1 MKQRAATLGIRRRP
15 QRPSPLRRLKLG
27 AAALSG
33 RAATLPFPGIE
44 VPEPD
49 GRGRRY
55 PALALAAGLHLAL
68 AISLIAVVWMTPPK
82 EVDEVIP
89 IELVE
94 LPPPPPPPPPPPVIE
109 KRPPPPPPAPK
120 PAPQIAKPAPAPKP
134 APTPKPAE
142 PAPAPKALAER
153 RSVNFAPSAQAVAP
167 QIVNPSVVQQASPTL
182 NAKALDVKALDSV
195 AAPRDIQTASVA
207 VQTVEAVTNVSAP
220 SSAPRNLD
228 LGQAV
233 APALRGPVTAKG
245 GPAGASVG
253 PRAVAGAKGNS
264 VGTGSV
270 VRSGDGSSV
279 REGVVTGRDVLGSPD
294 GERLA
299 NVNTQVGSG
308 NLRGPGGEG
317 TSLGGDAPDCD
328 QRPEVKA
335 YREQVRQRTLARWVA
350 PPSMTTGAKAT
361 LAWKLDPAGSATS
374 VQLINASTSEV
385 GNSVVNALRAASPF
399 PPMNDRV
406 RCLANRKLTGTFLL
420 TPEG

>member
-1 MKQRAATLGIRRRP
+1 MKQQAATLGIRRRIL
-15 QRPSPLRRLKLG
+15 RPTPLRRLKIG
-27 AAALSG
+27 AAARSG
-33 RAATLPFPGIE
+33 RAATVPFPGIHL
-44 VPEPD
+44 PEPE
-49 GRGRRY
+49 GRGRRSSS
-55 PALALAAGLHLAL
+55 LAIAAGLHLAIV
-68 AISLIAVVWMTPPK
+68 ASLLAVVWLTPPK
-82 EVDEVIP
+82 EEEEVIP

-94 LPPPPPPPPPPPVIE
+94 LPPPPPPPPPVVE
-109 KRPPPPPPAPK
+109 RKPPPPPPAPAPK
-120 PAPQIAKPAPAPKP
+120 PAPQIAKPAPAP
-134 APTPKPAE
+134 APVPKPAE

-153 RSVNFAPSAQAVAP
+153 RSVNFAPSAQAVQP

-182 NAKALDVKALDSV
+182 DAKALDVKALESV
-195 AAPRDIQTASVA
+195 SAPREIQTASVA
-207 VQTVEAVTNVSAP
+207 VQTVEAVTAVSAP

-233 APALRGPVTAKG
+233 APALRGPVTAQG

-253 PRAVAGAKGNS
+253 PKAVAGAKGNS

-317 TSLGGDAPDCD
+317 TTLGGDAPDCD

-350 PPSMTTGAKAT
+350 PPSMTSGAKAT

-374 VQLINASTSEV
+374 VQLVNASTSEI

>member
-1 MKQRAATLGIRRRP
+1 MNQQAATLGIRRRV
-15 QRPSPLRRLKLG
+15 QRPTPFGQLKIG
-27 AAALSG
+27 AAMRSG

-44 VPEPD
+44 IPEPE
-49 GRGRRY
+49 GRRRRSSS
-55 PALALAAGLHLAL
+55 LAVATALHLAL
-68 AISLIAVVWMTPPK
+68 ALSVVAVVWLTPPK
-82 EVDEVIP
+82 PEEELIP

-94 LPPPPPPPPPPPVIE
+94 LPPPPPPPPIVE
-109 KRPPPPPPAPK
+109 KRPPPPPPPPAPK
-120 PAPQIAKPAPAPKP
+120 PAPQIAKPAPAP
-134 APTPKPAE
+134 APTPVPKPAE

-182 NAKALDVKALDSV
+182 NAKVLDVKALDSV
-195 AAPRDIQTASVA
+195 AAPREIQTASVA
-207 VQTVEAVTNVSAP
+207 VQTVEAVTSVSAP
-220 SSAPRNLD
+220 SSVPRNLD

-233 APALRGPVTAKG
+233 APALRGPVTAQG

-253 PRAVAGAKGNS
+253 PKAVAGARGNS

-317 TSLGGDAPDCD
+317 TTLGGSAPDCD
-328 QRPEVKA
+328 QRPEVQA

-350 PPSMTTGAKAT
+350 PPSITSGARAT

-374 VQLINASTSEV
+374 VQLVNASTSEI

>member
-1 MKQRAATLGIRRRP
+1 MKQQAAILGIRRRTP
-15 QRPSPLRRLKLG
+15 RATPLSRLKLG
-27 AAALSG
+27 AAARSG
-33 RAATLPFPGIE
+33 AQATLAFPGIE
-44 VPEPD
+44 IPEPE
-49 GRGRRY
+49 GRGRRSS
-55 PALALAAGLHLAL
+55 ALAVALGLHLAI
-68 AISLIAVVWMTPPK
+68 AASLLAVVWLTPPK
-82 EVDEVIP
+82 EEDEVIP

-94 LPPPPPPPPPPPVIE
+94 LPPPPPPLPPVIE
-109 KRPPPPPPAPK
+109 KRPPPPPPAPAPK
-120 PAPQIAKPAPAPKP
+120 PAPQIAKPAPAPVP
-134 APTPKPAE
+134 APKPAE

-195 AAPRDIQTASVA
+195 AAPREIQTASVA

-220 SSAPRNLD
+220 SAAPRNLD

-233 APALRGPVTAKG
+233 APALRGPVTGQG

-253 PRAVAGAKGNS
+253 PKAVAGAKGNS

-317 TSLGGDAPDCD
+317 TTLGGSAPDCD

-350 PPSMTTGAKAT
+350 PPSMTSGAKAT

-374 VQLINASTSEV
+374 VQLVNASNGEV

>member
-1 MKQRAATLGIRRRP
+1 MKQQAAILGIRRRTP
-15 QRPSPLRRLKLG
+15 RATPLSRLKLG
-27 AAALSG
+27 AAARSG
-33 RAATLPFPGIE
+33 GQATLAFPGIE
-44 VPEPD
+44 IPEPE
-49 GRGRRY
+49 GRGRRSS
-55 PALALAAGLHLAL
+55 ALAVALGLHLAI
-68 AISLIAVVWMTPPK
+68 AASLLAVVWLTPPK
-82 EVDEVIP
+82 EEDEVIP

-94 LPPPPPPPPPPPVIE
+94 LPPPPPPPPPVIE
-109 KRPPPPPPAPK
+109 KRPPPPPAPTPK
-120 PAPQIAKPAPAPKP
+120 PAQKIAKPAPAPVP
-134 APTPKPAE
+134 APKPAE

-195 AAPRDIQTASVA
+195 AAPREIQTASVA

-220 SSAPRNLD
+220 SAAPRNLD

-233 APALRGPVTAKG
+233 APALRGPVTGQG

-253 PRAVAGAKGNS
+253 PKAVAGAKGNS

-317 TSLGGDAPDCD
+317 TTLGGSAPDCD

-350 PPSMTTGAKAT
+350 PPSMTSGAKAT

-374 VQLINASTSEV
+374 VQLVNASNGEV

>member
-1 MKQRAATLGIRRRP
+1 MNQQAATLGIRRRIL
-15 QRPSPLRRLKLG
+15 RPTPLRRLKLG
-27 AAALSG
+27 AAARSG
-33 RAATLPFPGIE
+33 RAATLPFPGIRI
-44 VPEPD
+44 PEPE
-49 GRGRRY
+49 GRGRRSS
-55 PALALAAGLHLAL
+55 ALVLAAGLHLAL
-68 AISLIAVVWMTPPK
+68 ALSLVAVVWLTPPK
-82 EVDEVIP
+82 EEEEVIP

-94 LPPPPPPPPPPPVIE
+94 LPPPPPPPPPVVE
-109 KRPPPPPPAPK
+109 RRPPPPPPAPAPK
-120 PAPQIAKPAPAPKP
+120 PAPQIAKPAPAP
-134 APTPKPAE
+134 APVPKPAE

-153 RSVNFAPSAQAVAP
+153 RNVNFAPSAQAVAP

-182 NAKALDVKALDSV
+182 DAKALDVKALDSV
-195 AAPRDIQTASVA
+195 AAPREIRTASVA

-233 APALRGPVTAKG
+233 APALRGPVTAQG

-253 PRAVAGAKGNS
+253 PKAVAGAKGNS

-317 TSLGGDAPDCD
+317 TTLGGDAPDCD

-374 VQLINASTSEV
+374 VQLVNASTSEI

>member
-1 MKQRAATLGIRRRP
+1 MKQQAAILGIRRRTP
-15 QRPSPLRRLKLG
+15 RATPLSRLKLG
-27 AAALSG
+27 AAARSG
-33 RAATLPFPGIE
+33 AQATLAFPGIE
-44 VPEPD
+44 IPEPE
-49 GRGRRY
+49 GRGRRSS
-55 PALALAAGLHLAL
+55 ALAVALGLHLAI
-68 AISLIAVVWMTPPK
+68 AASLLAVVWLTPPK
-82 EVDEVIP
+82 EEDEVIP

-94 LPPPPPPPPPPPVIE
+94 LPPPPPPPPPVIE
-109 KRPPPPPPAPK
+109 KRPPPPPPAPAPK
-120 PAPQIAKPAPAPKP
+120 PAPQIAKPAPAPVP
-134 APTPKPAE
+134 APKPAE

-195 AAPRDIQTASVA
+195 AAPREIQTASVA

-233 APALRGPVTAKG
+233 APALRGPVTAQG

-253 PRAVAGAKGNS
+253 PKAVAGAKGNS

-317 TSLGGDAPDCD
+317 TTLGGSAPDCD

-350 PPSMTTGAKAT
+350 PPSMTSGAKAT

-374 VQLINASTSEV
+374 VQLVNASNGEV